1 MKKEIIKTMAASIIT
16 IGFLAGIAFAH
27 TSGATLTQQKM
38 HGYNVMSH
46 KGMYQGNMQQK
57 EMYRKNMG
65 QGGMKNDGGGI
76 MGGGGGMMGGM
87 VGGYQG
93 GYRGNWWGNM
103 GRGGM
108 MGGAMMNR
116 MTPDQQKNFMNQTT
130 ELRKQMME
138 LRFAYRDAMR
148 KHNTTPGDLAKIEKK
163 MIELRTKM
171 LNKIEKMHI
180 K

>member
-1 MKKEIIKTMAASIIT
+1 MKKEIIKTMTVSIMT
-16 IGFLAGIAFAH
+16 IGFLAGIASAH
-27 TSGATLTQQKM
+27 TSGATLTRQKT

-46 KGMYQGNMQQK
+46 EGMYQGNMQQ
-57 EMYRKNMG
+57 ERMNQENMRK
-65 QGGMKNDGGGI
+65 GGMKNDGGGI

-87 VGGYQG
+87 IGGYQG

-130 ELRKQMME
+130 KLRKQMME

-148 KHNTTPGDLAKIEKK
+148 KPHTTPGDLAKIEKK

-171 LNKIEKMHI
+171 LNKIEKMPI